1 MRERHVDHLIYL
13 HGRGAKRTDDRW
25 LHDGLNPLLQLLDRR
40 PVASHIQLCRPYYA
54 DIISAKKPPEAAY
67 PHPMVEERDGAWHA
81 AGVRYAERLGELTE
95 LRGWRPKPGIQGR
108 FLDGL
113 PADTGARLY
122 VRRRMPDVHRYATSD
137 ATRRAVIERVH
148 AALPT
153 SGRAVLVAHS
163 LGTVVALDLLHY
175 LPDGLTIEL
184 LVTLGSPLALKPLRD
199 ELMGAGYTWPC
210 QHLRGWVNAYDPA
223 DFVTAGEALEPI
235 FDDEVLDVQ
244 VDNGRKEVHRGYR
257 YLSHGT
263 LGRMLGPFL
272 TEPRTTGIPDDLDG
286 SVLDAALIRALARRI
301 EAETPPGSERRLQ
314 MARARERT
322 EQSLLKGVQREH
334 PAIRSL
340 AFSLE
345 LLGEWLGDDVSRLE
359 RLAALY
365 FANPFAPFEVDYR
378 EHEQAEG
385 IRAVGLELGV
395 PKRHI
400 EKLLRAVRE
409 AEKVHDPG
417 RPWGKIVAGAG
428 VAVLVLA
435 APYAVVGLG
444 AAGGLAGGAAIAHGL
459 AAVGS
464 VVGGGML
471 GGIGTVGAVTAGGA
485 ALVARQVTKL
495 TTEQLESELVR
506 LQALAKLEHDLD
518 VGSRGQAAIS
528 ALKDLQ
534 KELRRL
540 RDDHLDVEGPKSAA
554 ATAIEGKLE
563 AIRRALE
570 WLQRK
575 LSQDRAEGQQ
585 LSYPVGSL
593 VRARGRE
600 WVVLPETDD
609 DMLMVRPVGGSE
621 DETTGLLLSLEGAG
635 VEPATF
641 PLPDPDEV
649 GDFRSSRLLRDA
661 LRLGFRASAGPFRSF
676 GRIAVSPRPYQLV
689 PLLMALKLDAVRML
703 IADDVGIGK
712 TIESLLIA
720 RELIDQGDV
729 SRLTVL
735 CSPQLAEQWQREMR
749 EKFHLEAELVLPS
762 TVRRLERRLTV
773 GESLFDVY
781 PFTVVSTDYIKSDRR
796 RDDFLRAAPEL
807 VIVDEAHTCVEA
819 TTQGRGGRHQRYALL
834 KGLASDQAR
843 NLLLVTATPHSGNE
857 HAFRA
862 LLGLLDPAF
871 EQLPDDLTG
880 DAHEGMR
887 RRLAQHFVQRR
898 RADIRSYLDEDTTFP
913 ARETSEVT
921 YRLHADYA
929 RLFDRCLELARETA
943 LDSSGGAHRQRVRW
957 WSALA
962 LLRSLA
968 SSPAAAAA
976 TLRNRAAAADA
987 ATVPEAD
994 AIGRRTVLDLAE
1006 DDAAEAAD
1014 VPPGSDP
1021 DEPDDDQRFRRRLRA
1036 LANDADALVGDKD
1049 AKLANVTKMVKELI
1063 KDGYDPILFCRFIPT
1078 AEYVA
1083 EHLRGALGSKVSVAS
1098 VTGTLPPDERE
1109 ARVEALGQAGG
1120 RKVLVST
1127 DCMSEG
1133 INLQQHFDAV
1143 IHYDLSWNP
1152 TRHEQR
1158 EGRVDRFNQPSPTVR
1173 TVTYYGE
1180 DNRID
1185 RIVLDVLLR
1194 KHERI
1199 RSSLGISVPVPG
1211 NSDQVVEAIME
1222 GLITREDHGEQLVIE
1237 EVAKEEQRTL
1247 FAAWEDAAE
1256 REKRSR
1262 TMFAQRGIHVDE
1274 VAREL
1279 DAVRRAIGSDERVGE
1294 FLTDAARELG
1304 ATVAER
1310 DGAVHL
1316 DFAEAPRTVR
1326 DLLGPEWQRSQ
1337 RGSTRHH
1344 ATARSTCRGRTR
1356 WWSRSHNTCSR
1367 PLSTPTPTGSPR
1379 VVAR

>member
-1 MRERHVDHLIYL
+1 M
-13 HGRGAKRTDDRW
+13 
-25 LHDGLNPLLQLLDRR
+25 
-40 PVASHIQLCRPYYA
+40 SH
-54 DIISAKKPPEAAY
+54 
-67 PHPMVEERDGAWHA
+67 
-81 AGVRYAERLGELTE
+81 
-95 LRGWRPKPGIQGR
+95 
-108 FLDGL
+108 
-113 PADTGARLY
+113 
-122 VRRRMPDVHRYATSD
+122 
-137 ATRRAVIERVH
+137 
-148 AALPT
+148 
-153 SGRAVLVAHS
+153 
-163 LGTVVALDLLHY
+163 
-175 LPDGLTIEL
+175 
-184 LVTLGSPLALKPLRD
+184 
-199 ELMGAGYTWPC
+199 
-210 QHLRGWVNAYDPA
+210 
-223 DFVTAGEALEPI
+223 
-235 FDDEVLDVQ
+235 
-244 VDNGRKEVHRGYR
+244 
-257 YLSHGT
+257 
-263 LGRMLGPFL
+263 
-272 TEPRTTGIPDDLDG
+272 
-286 SVLDAALIRALARRI
+286 
-301 EAETPPGSERRLQ
+301 
-314 MARARERT
+314 
-322 EQSLLKGVQREH
+322 
-334 PAIRSL
+334 
-340 AFSLE
+340 
-345 LLGEWLGDDVSRLE
+345 
-359 RLAALY
+359 
-365 FANPFAPFEVDYR
+365 
-378 EHEQAEG
+378 
-385 IRAVGLELGV
+385 
-395 PKRHI
+395 
-400 EKLLRAVRE
+400 
-409 AEKVHDPG
+409 
-417 RPWGKIVAGAG
+417 
-428 VAVLVLA
+428 
-435 APYAVVGLG
+435 
-444 AAGGLAGGAAIAHGL
+444 
-459 AAVGS
+459 
-464 VVGGGML
+464 
-471 GGIGTVGAVTAGGA
+471 
-485 ALVARQVTKL
+485 
-495 TTEQLESELVR
+495 
-506 LQALAKLEHDLD
+506 
-518 VGSRGQAAIS
+518 
-528 ALKDLQ
+528 
-534 KELRRL
+534 
-540 RDDHLDVEGPKSAA
+540 
-554 ATAIEGKLE
+554 
-563 AIRRALE
+563 
-570 WLQRK
+570 
-575 LSQDRAEGQQ
+575 
-585 LSYPVGSL
+585 PVGSL

-600 WVVLPETDD
+600 WVVLPETDE

-641 PLPDPDEV
+641 PLPDPGEV

-857 HAFRA
+857 HAFRS

-887 RRLAQHFVQRR
+887 RQLAQHFVQRR

-1049 AKLANVTKMVKELI
+1049 AKLVNVTRMVKELI

-1083 EHLRGALGSKVSVAS
+1083 EHLRGALGTKVSVAS
-1098 VTGTLPPDERE
+1098 VTGSLPPDERE
-1109 ARVEALGQAGG
+1109 ARVEALGQAEG

-1158 EGRVDRFNQPSPTVR
+1158 EGRVDRFNQPSKTVR

-1237 EVAKEEQRTL
+1237 EVAKEEQRSL

-1310 DGAVHL
+1310 DGAVQL
-1316 DFAEAPRTVR
+1316 DFAEAPRPVR
-1326 DLLGPEWQRSQ
+1326 DLLGPEWQQ
-1337 RGSTRHH
+1337 L
-1344 ATARSTCRGRTR
+1344 TARFDPPPREGEVYLSRTHPVVEQIAQHVLETAVDPHADGIATR
-1356 WWSRSHNTCSR
+1356 CGAMRTSAVDTRTTLLLVRFRFNLTQVTRDETQPLLAEDARVLAFTGAPHEPTWLDVDQAEALFAAR
-1367 PLSTPTPTGSPR
+1367 PEANVGQDQAAAFVRRTLDGWEHLEAHLHDVAHGLTEQLLDQHRR
-1379 VVAR
+1379 VRDAARRKGVRFEAEPHLPPDVLGMYVLLPSGGA

>member
-1 MRERHVDHLIYL
+1 M
-13 HGRGAKRTDDRW
+13 
-25 LHDGLNPLLQLLDRR
+25 
-40 PVASHIQLCRPYYA
+40 
-54 DIISAKKPPEAAY
+54 
-67 PHPMVEERDGAWHA
+67 
-81 AGVRYAERLGELTE
+81 
-95 LRGWRPKPGIQGR
+95 
-108 FLDGL
+108 
-113 PADTGARLY
+113 
-122 VRRRMPDVHRYATSD
+122 
-137 ATRRAVIERVH
+137 
-148 AALPT
+148 
-153 SGRAVLVAHS
+153 
-163 LGTVVALDLLHY
+163 
-175 LPDGLTIEL
+175 
-184 LVTLGSPLALKPLRD
+184 
-199 ELMGAGYTWPC
+199 
-210 QHLRGWVNAYDPA
+210 
-223 DFVTAGEALEPI
+223 
-235 FDDEVLDVQ
+235 
-244 VDNGRKEVHRGYR
+244 
-257 YLSHGT
+257 
-263 LGRMLGPFL
+263 
-272 TEPRTTGIPDDLDG
+272 
-286 SVLDAALIRALARRI
+286 
-301 EAETPPGSERRLQ
+301 
-314 MARARERT
+314 
-322 EQSLLKGVQREH
+322 
-334 PAIRSL
+334 
-340 AFSLE
+340 
-345 LLGEWLGDDVSRLE
+345 
-359 RLAALY
+359 
-365 FANPFAPFEVDYR
+365 
-378 EHEQAEG
+378 
-385 IRAVGLELGV
+385 
-395 PKRHI
+395 
-400 EKLLRAVRE
+400 
-409 AEKVHDPG
+409 
-417 RPWGKIVAGAG
+417 
-428 VAVLVLA
+428 
-435 APYAVVGLG
+435 
-444 AAGGLAGGAAIAHGL
+444 
-459 AAVGS
+459 
-464 VVGGGML
+464 
-471 GGIGTVGAVTAGGA
+471 
-485 ALVARQVTKL
+485 
-495 TTEQLESELVR
+495 
-506 LQALAKLEHDLD
+506 
-518 VGSRGQAAIS
+518 
-528 ALKDLQ
+528 
-534 KELRRL
+534 
-540 RDDHLDVEGPKSAA
+540 
-554 ATAIEGKLE
+554 
-563 AIRRALE
+563 
-570 WLQRK
+570 
-575 LSQDRAEGQQ
+575 
-585 LSYPVGSL
+585 SYPVGSL

-621 DETTGLLLSLEGAG
+621 EETTGLLLSLEGG
-635 VEPATF
+635 DVEPAIF
-641 PLPDPDEV
+641 PLPDPADA

-689 PLLMALKLDAVRML
+689 PLLMALKLDPVRML

-712 TIESLLIA
+712 TVESLLVA
-720 RELIDQGDV
+720 RELLDQGDV

-749 EKFHLEAELVLPS
+749 DKFHIHAELVLPS
-762 TVRRLERRLTV
+762 TVRRLERRLATS
-773 GESLFDVY
+773 ESLFDVY

-834 KGLASDQAR
+834 KGLAADEQR
-843 NLLLVTATPHSGNE
+843 HLLLVTATPHSGNE

-862 LLGLLDPAF
+862 LLGLLDPAL

-880 DAHEGMR
+880 DQHERTR
-887 RRLAQHFVQRR
+887 RQLAQHFVQRR

-913 ARETSEVT
+913 SRETSEVT

-929 RLFDRCLELARETA
+929 GLFDRCLELARETA
-943 LDSSGGAHRQRVRW
+943 LDASGGAHRQRVRW

-987 ATVPEAD
+987 ATVTEAD
-994 AIGRRTVLDLAE
+994 DIGRRTVLDLAE

-1036 LANDADALVGDKD
+1036 LANDAEAITGNKD
-1049 AKLANVTKMVKELI
+1049 VKLANATTMVKELI
-1063 KDGYDPILFCRFIPT
+1063 KDGFDPILFCRFIPT

-1083 EHLRGALGSKVSVAS
+1083 DHLRSTLGSKVSVAS

-1109 ARVEALGQAGG
+1109 ARVEALGKADG
-1120 RKVLVST
+1120 RKVLVAT

-1222 GLITREDHGEQLVIE
+1222 GLITREDRGEQLVIE
-1237 EVAKEEQRTL
+1237 ETAKEEQRTL

-1262 TMFAQRGIHVDE
+1262 TMFAQRGIQVDE

-1279 DAVRRAIGSDERVGE
+1279 DAVRRAIGSDDRVGGFVTE
-1294 FLTDAARELG
+1294 AARELG

-1316 DFAEAPRTVR
+1316 EFEEAPRTVK
-1326 DLLGPEWQRSQ
+1326 DLLGPDWQ
-1337 RGSTRHH
+1337 TL
-1344 ATARSTCRGRTR
+1344 TARFDPPPSEGETYLSRTHPLVEQLAQHVLETALDPQTDGIATR
-1356 WWSRSHNTCSR
+1356 CGAMRTSAVTTRTTLLLVRFRFNLTQTSRDDVQ
-1367 PLSTPTPTGSPR
+1367 PLLAEDARVLAFTGSPQDPTWLHVDDAEALFAARPEANVGPDQASAFVGR
-1379 VVAR
+1379 VLDGWEHLGPHLETVANQLTGQLLDQHRRVRDAARRKGVRFDAEPHLPPDVLGAYVLLPTGGA